1 MRKNVKIISD
11 DYYYIR
17 GLQSLFNGKR
27 YLNVTCYY
35 LYDLTRGGL
44 IDIFLTSARTMDDV
58 VLLAVDDLNIIKE
71 ISCLE
76 NTNVFYSIRTLC
88 KKDMV
93 LYYRRSLV
101 IDRYVSL
108 ERLKRL
114 FIKTPAILSRTETSL
129 SHNEESV
136 LLDYFGL
143 KLEQLRYLQENNER
157 KRTSYYKRSAY
168 QKFRVSGDGAAYPIV
183 KVLSQIRT
191 IGLESGSFENL

>member
-71 ISCLE
+71 ISCLD
-76 NTNVFYSIRTLC
+76 NTNVIYSIRTLS
-88 KKDMV
+88 KNDMV
-93 LYYRRSLV
+93 LFYKDSLV
-101 IDRYVSL
+101 IDRYISL
-108 ERLKRL
+108 DRLNRL
-114 FIKTPAILSRTETSL
+114 FIKAPAILSRTEASL
-129 SHNEESV
+129 SKKEEMV
-136 LLDYFGL
+136 IFNYFGL
-143 KLEQLRYLQENNER
+143 TFKRFSYLQKDIER
-157 KRTSYYKRSAY
+157 KRVSYYKRSAY
-168 QKFRVSGDGAAYPIV
+168 QKFRVSGDGAAYSIV
-183 KVLSQIRT
+183 KALCHIRPMVRQRVD
-191 IGLESGSFENL
+191 L